1 MWKILMVGIGLSL
14 LSGPSLAAEVPD
26 LEDEKQKLSYSIGYQ
41 VGGDFRRQGLEIE
54 PELVVKG
61 VLDAL
66 AGSEPLM
73 TPEEMRQAL
82 TELTQQ
88 LAATAK
94 QQREEQA
101 GKNLAEGQAFLA
113 ENAKKEGVKTL
124 PSGLQ
129 YQVLNEG
136 EGDPPAA
143 TDTVT
148 VHYRGTLIDGN
159 EFDSSYV
166 RGEPATFPL
175 DRVIPGWTEG
185 LQLMRPGAKYRL
197 FVPPELAYGSSRSSS
212 SPSSSP
218 NNAGRVPAAGVYAVG
233 GLYLAA
239 TSSWMVGGGLISSRC
254 TRSTAS
260 SEQVGVQTPHPM
272 QRA

>member
-1 MWKILMVGIGLSL
+1 MRKILMVGIGLTL
-14 LSGPSLAAEVPD
+14 FSGPSLAAEAPD

-41 VGGDFRRQGLEIE
+41 VGGDFRRQGLEID

-61 VLDAL
+61 VLDAM
-66 AGSEPLM
+66 AGSEPLI

-82 TELTQQ
+82 TELRQQ
-88 LAATAK
+88 AAAAAK

-101 GKNLAEGQAFLA
+101 RNNLAEGKAFLA

-129 YQVLNEG
+129 YRVLSEG

-148 VHYRGTLIDGN
+148 VHYRGTLIDGS
-159 EFDSSYV
+159 EFDSSYG

-175 DRVIPGWTEG
+175 DRVIRGWTEG

-197 FVPPELAYGSSRSSS
+197 FIPPELAYGER
-212 SPSSSP
+212 
-218 NNAGRVPAAGVYAVG
+218 
-233 GLYLAA
+233 
-239 TSSWMVGGGLISSRC
+239 GGGPKIGPNSALVFEVELLS
-254 TRSTAS
+254 
-260 SEQVGVQTPHPM
+260 VQP
-272 QRA
+272 AE